1 MNLLKKKNTNYI
13 IPSGSHINAFLLT
26 ICTGILSFVV
36 LIFFFFFFKKKKTF
50 ITSVTKTKIFIIYIE
65 K

>member
-36 LIFFFFFFKKKKTF
+36 LIFFFFFLKKKKILF
-50 ITSVTKTKIFIIYIE
+50 FFLLKKKNIFFFF
-65 K
+65 